1 MKPCRAFMAGLL
13 VFLVF
18 IFPVSF
24 GWGLDGHFTICKIAQ
39 SRLSRAAA
47 DAVQRLLPE
56 YANGE
61 LANVCIWADR
71 IKFRYRWSSALH
83 YVNTPESLCTYQY
96 ARDCKDENG
105 VEGRCVA
112 GAINNYTSQLLTY
125 KTRSSS
131 SQYNL
136 TEALLFLSH
145 FMGDIHQPLHVGFA
159 EDKGGNTIEVHWYTR
174 KQNLHHIWDSN
185 IIETAEEKFYDS
197 SVNGLIDAIQMN
209 ITKEWTDEVEEWV
222 KCNSKTIACT
232 DIYASESIRA
242 ACDWAYKGVTEGATL
257 AAKYFSTRV
266 PVVYLRLAQ
275 GGVRLAAVLNSIF
288 G

>member
-83 YVNTPESLCTYQY
+83 Y
-96 ARDCKDENG
+96 
-105 VEGRCVA
+105 
-112 GAINNYTSQLLTY
+112 
-125 KTRSSS
+125 
-131 SQYNL
+131 
-136 TEALLFLSH
+136 
-145 FMGDIHQPLHVGFA
+145 PLHVGFA

-197 SVNGLIDAIQMN
+197 SLDGLIDAIQTN
-209 ITKEWTDEVEEWV
+209 ITKEWTDEVEEWE
-222 KCNSKTIACT
+222 KCNSKKIACT

-257 AAKYFSTRV
+257 AAQYFSTRV